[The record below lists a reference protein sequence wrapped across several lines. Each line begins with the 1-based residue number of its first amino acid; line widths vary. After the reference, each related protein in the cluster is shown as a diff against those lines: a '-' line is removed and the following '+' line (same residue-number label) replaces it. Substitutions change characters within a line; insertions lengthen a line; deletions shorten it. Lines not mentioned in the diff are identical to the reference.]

1 LSVKTRQS
9 AIGMTL
15 VMCLAEI
22 CSMSGF
28 SAYTTLLPQFQ
39 REWSL
44 TNSAAGLIGGFVFAG
59 YMCAVPILT
68 ALTDRCD
75 SRKVYAGACFLSAF
89 GALGFTLFA
98 QGLMSALL
106 FQFFIGAGLG
116 GTYMPGLKTLTDH
129 LEGASQA
136 RATAFYAGCFGFG
149 SSLSIAVCGALATYG
164 GWRAA
169 FIFATLGPVVAAVL
183 VNVYMPKGQT
193 QSLEQ
198 SVTSLLN
205 FTPALAQP
213 TTRYYILGYAIH
225 NFELFGHRSWMVAFL
240 AFSLT
245 LQPSVSTI
253 AWGAASLGALIN
265 LSGPLMSILGNEFAL
280 RIGRSKV
287 IYFFMALSGLGACC
301 LGFTAG
307 LPIAVVFVL
316 MFIHYGLMLGDSAT
330 LTAGAI
336 GSAPTHLRG
345 SVLAIYS
352 FVGFSA
358 ALVAPITFG
367 LVLDYAGGNQST
379 QAWGLA
385 FMSIGVFGALSPLAR
400 WGFKRFS

>member
-1 LSVKTRQS
+1 
-9 AIGMTL
+9 
-15 VMCLAEI
+15 
-22 CSMSGF
+22 
-28 SAYTTLLPQFQ
+28 
-39 REWSL
+39 
-44 TNSAAGLIGGFVFAG
+44 
-59 YMCAVPILT
+59 
-68 ALTDRCD
+68 
-75 SRKVYAGACFLSAF
+75 
-89 GALGFTLFA
+89 
-98 QGLMSALL
+98 
-106 FQFFIGAGLG
+106 
-116 GTYMPGLKTLTDH
+116 
-129 LEGASQA
+129 
-136 RATAFYAGCFGFG
+136 
-149 SSLSIAVCGALATYG
+149 
-164 GWRAA
+164 
-169 FIFATLGPVVAAVL
+169 
-183 VNVYMPKGQT
+183 
-193 QSLEQ
+193 
-198 SVTSLLN
+198 
-205 FTPALAQP
+205 
-213 TTRYYILGYAIH
+213 
-225 NFELFGHRSWMVAFL
+225 
-240 AFSLT
+240 
-245 LQPSVSTI
+245 
-253 AWGAASLGALIN
+253 
-265 LSGPLMSILGNEFAL
+265 MSILGNEFAL